1 MCAAIRR
8 DASPPRAGEI
18 RQVAVAILGI
28 AGLRAAFDDDL
39 DRLSLVFIQPAVDD
53 PGGARSDSAPAP
65 LAARPARGNQQQ
77 HDRDQPNSGGHPT
90 LSSPQSPVPSPQS
103 PVPTPQSLPV
113 SERLH

>member
-53 PGGARSDSAPAP
+53 PGGGPSD
-65 LAARPARGNQQQ
+65 
-77 HDRDQPNSGGHPT
+77 
-90 LSSPQSPVPSPQS
+90 SPQSPVPSPQS
-103 PVPTPQSLPV
+103 LLV
-113 SERLH
+113 SERLDRIQARRFEGGVHPEKQTDRSGESEADGKGPPGQ